1 MFLLD
6 GVVGEVTINVARVVG
21 ELLATGAQV
30 TLLVPVGVELAG
42 GAGDQDV
49 TADVEF
55 PVAVE

>member
-42 GAGDQDV
+42 GAGD
-49 TADVEF
+49 
-55 PVAVE
+55 